1 MRVHE
6 LAKELGVSSQE
17 ILSSLEEL
25 GVGGRTASSS
35 VPEEAL
41 PRLRATGGKAKPG
54 VKVKRAA
61 VEPAPKPRKKEP
73 VPEPSAEGGSDA
85 PSEKTTAA
93 EEAKPA
99 APAAAKPAAPAPTER
114 RPAATAEGNGQ
125 VAAVAQPD
133 APAAPVAES
142 PAATAP
148 VKLSR
153 GATPQDLAK
162 ATDTSVAEVVKTLL
176 GLGEMASASQSLSD
190 EALVA
195 LAHELGR
202 EAEIVGVDE
211 ADEPDEEEEEV
222 DESKLQPR
230 PPVVTVMGHVDHG
243 KTLLLDAIR
252 QTDVVSGEYG
262 GITQHIGA
270 YQAHVDGRDIT
281 FIDTPGHAAFT
292 AMRARGAKV
301 TDIAVLVVAAD
312 DGVMPQTVEA
322 LDHAK
327 AAGVPIV
334 VAVNKVDKPDADPNR
349 VRTQMVER
357 GIVPTQLGGTYEFV
371 DVSAKTRQG
380 LDNLLETIVLVADVE
395 DLKGNPE
402 GRARGSVIEA
412 DLDKGRGPVATVLVN
427 KGTLHVGDAIVS
439 GVASG
444 KVRAMLDENGK
455 PVKEAGPSKPVVI
468 LGWTSVPNAGDD
480 VRVLEDERA
489 ARHLTQEREA
499 RSRAAEMVAPRAP
512 TLQELMAQA
521 RDAETAELNLVIKA
535 DVQGSLGALVDAFEK
550 LPQDEVRIRVIH
562 SGVGAISESDVDLA
576 LASRAVVVGFN
587 VRPDPKAKEMADKEG
602 VDLRLYRVIYEA
614 IDDVRQALS
623 GLLAPGEVEAEL
635 GRAEVRATFRV
646 PRMGVVAGCY
656 VRSGT
661 ITRNARARLVRDG
674 VVVYEGRIGTL
685 RRFKDDVR
693 EVAEGY
699 ECGIGLEN
707 FQDVHEG
714 DEIEAFEV
722 REVAR
727 SL

>member
-6 LAKELGVSSQE
+6 LAKELGVSSKE

-61 VEPAPKPRKKEP
+61 VEPAPKPRKKEAAP
-73 VPEPSAEGGSDA
+73 EPAAEAEPAKEAEPSAEPTSG
-85 PSEKTTAA
+85 T
-93 EEAKPA
+93 KPA
-99 APAAAKPAAPAPTER
+99 AQATPAKGAKAGGAE
-114 RPAATAEGNGQ
+114 RPAASSEGNGK
-125 VAAVAQPD
+125 VTPVAQPEP
-133 APAAPVAES
+133 APASAAL
-142 PAATAP
+142 PAVT
-148 VKLSR
+148 LTR
-153 GATPQDLAK
+153 GATPQDVAE
-162 ATDTSVAEVVKTLL
+162 ATDSSVAEVVKTLL

-202 EAEIVGVDE
+202 DAEIVGVEE
-211 ADEPDEEEEEV
+211 AEEAEEEEEEV

-243 KTLLLDAIR
+243 KTALLDAIR

-270 YQAHVDGRDIT
+270 YQARVNGREIT
-281 FIDTPGHAAFT
+281 FIDTPGHEAFT

-322 LDHAK
+322 LDHAR

-334 VAVNKVDKPDADPNR
+334 VAVNKVDKPEADPNR

-357 GIVPTQLGGTYEFV
+357 GVVPTQFGGTNEFV

-380 LDNLLETIVLVADVE
+380 LEDLLETILLVADVE

-402 GRARGSVIEA
+402 GHARGSVIEA
-412 DLDKGRGPVATVLVN
+412 HLDKGRGPVATVLVN
-427 KGTLHVGDAIVS
+427 KGTLKVGDAIVS
-439 GVASG
+439 GLASG
-444 KVRAMLDENGK
+444 KVRAMLDENGQQ
-455 PVKEAGPSKPVVI
+455 VKEAGPSKPVQI
-468 LGWTSVPNAGDD
+468 LGWTAVPEAGDN
-480 VRVLEDERA
+480 VRVVADERE

-499 RSRAAEMVAPRAP
+499 RGRAAEMVATRAP
-512 TLQELMAQA
+512 TLQDLMAQA

-562 SGVGAISESDVDLA
+562 SGVGAITESDVDLA
-576 LASRAVVVGFN
+576 LASRAVVIGFN
-587 VRPDPKAKEMADKEG
+587 VRPDAKAKEMADKEG

-635 GRAEVRATFRV
+635 GRAQVRATFRV
-646 PRMGVVAGCY
+646 PRMGVVAGSY
-656 VRSGT
+656 VTSGT
-661 ITRNARARLVRDG
+661 ITRGARARLVRDA

-707 FQDVHEG
+707 FQDIHEG

>member
-6 LAKELGVSSQE
+6 LAKELGVSSKE
-17 ILSSLEEL
+17 ILTSLEEL

-61 VEPAPKPRKKEP
+61 VEPAPKPRKKEAA
-73 VPEPSAEGGSDA
+73 PEPVAE
-85 PSEKTTAA
+85 
-93 EEAKPA
+93 A
-99 APAAAKPAAPAPTER
+99 APAKPESASVPASRPASGTKSAAGATPAKPGAE
-114 RPAATAEGNGQ
+114 RPAAASAEGNGK
-125 VAAVAQPD
+125 VTAVAEAEPAP
-133 APAAPVAES
+133 APAASAL
-142 PAATAP
+142 PAIT
-148 VKLSR
+148 LTR
-153 GATPQDLAK
+153 GATPQDVAE
-162 ATDTSVAEVVKTLL
+162 ATGSSVADVVKTLL

-202 EAEIVGVDE
+202 DAEIVGVED
-211 ADEPDEEEEEV
+211 AEPEEEEEEV
-222 DESKLQPR
+222 DESKLRPR

-252 QTDVVSGEYG
+252 STDVVSGEYG

-270 YQAHVDGRDIT
+270 YQTRVNGREIT
-281 FIDTPGHAAFT
+281 FIDTPGHEAFT

-322 LDHAK
+322 LDHAR

-334 VAVNKVDKPDADPNR
+334 VAVNKVDKPEADPNR

-357 GIVPTQLGGTYEFV
+357 GIVPTQFGGTNEFV

-380 LDNLLETIVLVADVE
+380 LEDLLETVLLVADVE

-412 DLDKGRGPVATVLVN
+412 HLDKGRGPVATVLVN
-427 KGTLHVGDAIVS
+427 KGTLKVGDAIVS
-439 GVASG
+439 GTASG
-444 KVRAMLDENGK
+444 KVRAMLDENGQQ
-455 PVKEAGPSKPVVI
+455 VKEAGPSKPVQI

-480 VRVLEDERA
+480 VRGVEDERE

-499 RSRAAEMVAPRAP
+499 RSRAAEMVATRAP
-512 TLQELMAQA
+512 TLQDLMAQA

-535 DVQGSLGALVDAFEK
+535 DVKGSLGALVDALEK

-562 SGVGAISESDVDLA
+562 SGVGAITESDVDLA
-576 LASRAVVVGFN
+576 LASRAVVIGFN
-587 VRPDPKAKEMADKEG
+587 VRPDAKAKEMAEKEG

-614 IDDVRQALS
+614 IDEVRQALS

-656 VRSGT
+656 VTSGT

-674 VVVYEGRIGTL
+674 VVVYEGRVGTL

-714 DEIEAFEV
+714 DQIEAFEV

>member
-6 LAKELGVSSQE
+6 LAKELGVSSKE
-17 ILSSLEEL
+17 ILTALEEL

-35 VPEEAL
+35 VPEEAM

-61 VEPAPKPRKKEP
+61 VEPAPKPKKKEP
-73 VPEPSAEGGSDA
+73 AAEANPSAEEK
-85 PSEKTTAA
+85 PSEDGG
-93 EEAKPA
+93 PA
-99 APAAAKPAAPAPTER
+99 AKAAQPKETQTAPERPAAAG
-114 RPAATAEGNGQ
+114 AEGNGK
-125 VAAVAQPD
+125 VAAVAQTESD
-133 APAAPVAES
+133 ATAAAREAPKPAALPS
-142 PAATAP
+142 L
-148 VKLSR
+148 KLTR
-153 GATPQDLAK
+153 GATPQDVAE
-162 ATDTSVAEVVKTLL
+162 ATGSSVAEVVKTLL

-190 EALVA
+190 EATVA
-195 LAHELGR
+195 LAHELGYD
-202 EAEIVGVDE
+202 AEIVAVDE
-211 ADEPDEEEEEV
+211 AEETEDEEEEV
-222 DESKLQPR
+222 DESKLRAR

-270 YQAHVDGRDIT
+270 YQTHVNGREIT
-281 FIDTPGHAAFT
+281 FIDTPGHEAFT

-357 GIVPTQLGGTYEFV
+357 GIVPTQFGGTYEFV

-380 LDNLLETIVLVADVE
+380 LEDLLETVILVADVE

-412 DLDKGRGPVATVLVN
+412 HLDKGRGPVATVLVN
-427 KGTLHVGDAIVS
+427 KGTLTVGDAIVS
-439 GVASG
+439 GLASG
-444 KVRAMLDENGK
+444 KVRAMLDENGQQ
-455 PVKEAGPSKPVVI
+455 VKEAGPSKPVQV
-468 LGWTSVPNAGDD
+468 LGWTAVPNAGDD
-480 VRVLEDERA
+480 VRVVEGERE

-499 RSRAAEMVAPRAP
+499 RSRAAEMVATRAP
-512 TLQELMAQA
+512 TLQELMQQA

-562 SGVGAISESDVDLA
+562 SGVGAVTESDVDLA
-576 LASRAVVVGFN
+576 LASRAVVIGFN
-587 VRPDPKAKEMADKEG
+587 VRPDAKAKEMADKEG

-646 PRMGVVAGCY
+646 PRMGIVAGCY

-661 ITRNARARLVRDG
+661 ITRGARARLVRDG
-674 VVVYEGRIGTL
+674 VVVYEGRVGTL

>member
-142 PAATAP
+142 PAALAP

-153 GATPQDLAK
+153 GATPQDLGE
-162 ATDTSVAEVVKTLL
+162 ATGTSVAEVVKTLL

-202 EAEIVGVDE
+202 EAEIVSVDE